1 METDRL
7 VRKAGK
13 TFTTW
18 RPWLSIKPSANLAG
32 LLALPCRIAEFS
44 CVPPHNEEEKTVDP
58 DELSTT
64 NTKLLN
70 NYFWQMVIWKNVCK
84 RSKTCMLQ
92 LRVLEKLIMSRDPE
106 QKNKGS
112 NQQKRR
118 FNSSAAST
126 PFSQILPQ
134 DMGLWLVGGFNTPGT
149 KWLHWGWW
157 MMTPQ
162 NEHNW
167 STWQPP
173 TVGNIRII

>member
-64 NTKLLN
+64 NTKFLN
-70 NYFWQMVIWKNVCK
+70 NYFWQMVIYIYIAHIYIYIYYVMYNIYIYIYISVYIYTHMCSPWFISQESLSGVDISQPWQGIVSCGEVA
-84 RSKTCMLQ
+84 Q
-92 LRVLEKLIMSRDPE
+92 IAGDV
-106 QKNKGS
+106 
-112 NQQKRR
+112 
-118 FNSSAAST
+118 NSCEWT
-126 PFSQILPQ
+126 IP
-134 DMGLWLVGGFNTPGT
+134 
-149 KWLHWGWW
+149 
-157 MMTPQ
+157 
-162 NEHNW
+162 
-167 STWQPP
+167 
-173 TVGNIRII
+173 

>member
-70 NYFWQMVIWKNVCK
+70 NYFWQMVIYIYKYIYILYIVYIYIHLFVYLFIYYLYVYSTYYIYTIYVYIWAIV
-84 RSKTCMLQ
+84 KTLG
-92 LRVLEKLIMSRDPE
+92 SR
-106 QKNKGS
+106 KGH
-112 NQQKRR
+112 QQIWEGPIAYHT
-118 FNSSAAST
+118 FV
-126 PFSQILPQ
+126 Q
-134 DMGLWLVGGFNTPGT
+134 
-149 KWLHWGWW
+149 
-157 MMTPQ
+157 
-162 NEHNW
+162 
-167 STWQPP
+167 
-173 TVGNIRII
+173 